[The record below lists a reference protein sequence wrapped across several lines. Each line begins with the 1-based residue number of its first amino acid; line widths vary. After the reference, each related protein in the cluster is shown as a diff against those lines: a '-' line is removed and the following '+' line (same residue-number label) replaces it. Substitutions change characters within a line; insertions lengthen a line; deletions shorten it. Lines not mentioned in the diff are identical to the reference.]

1 MAYIQV
7 DHQQLDKAADAV
19 EAYITK
25 QNRKMNEMDSS
36 IRSMHSFW
44 TGSDYQLF
52 LQQWDRIS
60 ANDSVSERMIQ
71 SFQHYSD
78 FLRFASKKYQD
89 AQSNEVNRANR
100 LPRW

>member
-52 LQQWDRIS
+52 LQQWDR
-60 ANDSVSERMIQ
+60 N
-71 SFQHYSD
+71 
-78 FLRFASKKYQD
+78 QD
-89 AQSNEVNRANR
+89 DRSIEDGD
-100 LPRW
+100 PG

>member
-36 IRSMHSFW
+36 EMVPLSRTKF
-44 TGSDYQLF
+44 
-52 LQQWDRIS
+52 
-60 ANDSVSERMIQ
+60 
-71 SFQHYSD
+71 
-78 FLRFASKKYQD
+78 
-89 AQSNEVNRANR
+89 
-100 LPRW
+100 